1 MLEYQNKKIFFA
13 KGYTLNWSEDI
24 FVIKEVKNTAPWT
37 YIINGHNG
45 EEIIRTFSGKNCKK
59 QISKDLE
66 QKISLKEREIIS
78 IFILKT
84 ICFILQNMFQS
95 LYTSSPAV
103 HIKSTVNTQ
112 IIRVCDSVTAF
123 LRYNLKT
130 FI

>member
-1 MLEYQNKKIFFA
+1 M
-13 KGYTLNWSEDI
+13 
-24 FVIKEVKNTAPWT
+24 
-37 YIINGHNG
+37 
-45 EEIIRTFSGKNCKK
+45 
-59 QISKDLE
+59 
-66 QKISLKEREIIS
+66 SLKEREIIS

-130 FI
+130 FIWQFSWH